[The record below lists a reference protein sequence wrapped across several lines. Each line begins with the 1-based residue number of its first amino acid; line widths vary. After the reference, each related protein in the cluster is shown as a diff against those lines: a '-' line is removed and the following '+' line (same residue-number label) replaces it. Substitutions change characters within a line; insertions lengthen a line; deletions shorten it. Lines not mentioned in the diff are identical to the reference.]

1 MTCARIFL
9 KKIQVRNKMEII
21 IFFRPKIDMYF
32 IHEETHYN
40 RSQRTLAKQKRDIP
54 NTTRQR
60 VVKEKQNLKGN
71 EFKHKPS
78 HRVCNFLK
86 PYVFIIEDF
95 AVPGFTNLPK
105 QGSSHIQHPLPVRP
119 SLNIFNVLDP
129 PICRTS
135 DILVVARRTKP
146 LTSPSFD

>member
-1 MTCARIFL
+1 
-9 KKIQVRNKMEII
+9 
-21 IFFRPKIDMYF
+21 MYF

-71 EFKHKPS
+71 EFKHKPC

-86 PYVFIIEDF
+86 PYVFII
-95 AVPGFTNLPK
+95 ARLCCSWLYKSAKARK
-105 QGSSHIQHPLPVRP
+105 QSYSAPP
-119 SLNIFNVLDP
+119 S
-129 PICRTS
+129 C
-135 DILVVARRTKP
+135 
-146 LTSPSFD
+146 